1 MSIAKTTSNP
11 PGRNGQIKYLETI
24 QADTRV
30 LADKLKTSDDPEAIY
45 YGLQL
50 AESVADDNLF
60 VGVGMT
66 NKDGEVFT
74 GRGNLVGTSSRLD
87 RFYLKKQAKTGRE
100 DMGAYLGVIKL
111 RNDER
116 WRFLTLTMPKL
127 KGYQFA
133 LVMSIFDTAFKK
145 LRDNRK
151 FWKKKIRAGAKSK
164 EFTLG
169 DEWNRQGRPW
179 TLDDDGYHIHAHL
192 IVAAKWIEN
201 RKINEKT
208 GEKYYRE
215 LAEEWK
221 KALVKSARKHGVVLD
236 FNTDGGLPIVDV
248 RLIKN
253 RGESVGAG
261 EISLKDAIAE
271 TAKYITKQS
280 TLEHLPVDQL
290 MEISRFLKGKRMIEP
305 LGEANKR
312 KGRGT
317 PKAAIAEPVSDT
329 IRDYSTLFENKR
341 DDTDTSVLEKQTIE
355 TFSRIRE
362 RCLAMIKAGRI
373 SAAEATIRA
382 AFEKRRAFRKR
393 YLARCYPDAEFMTL
407 DGVAFCSEDFTISDF
422 RERRE
427 RPIMETHRYPLPDS
441 LGRAQVVG
449 M

>member
-1 MSIAKTTSNP
+1 MNIAKTTSNP
-11 PGRNGQIKYLETI
+11 PGKNGQVKYLEAI
-24 QADTRV
+24 QNDTRF

-60 VGVGMT
+60 VGIGMT

-87 RFYLKKQAKTGRE
+87 RFYLQRQAKAGRK
-100 DMGAYLGVIKL
+100 DVAAYLTPIKL
-111 RNDER
+111 KKSER

-127 KGYQFA
+127 KGCQFA
-133 LVMSIFDTAFKK
+133 FLMSIFDTAFKK
-145 LRDNRK
+145 LRGNRK

-169 DEWNRQGRPW
+169 DEWQRQQRNW
-179 TLDDDGYHIHAHL
+179 TLEDDGFHIHAHL

-236 FNTDGGLPIVDV
+236 FNTDDGLPIVDV
-248 RLIKN
+248 RLVKN

-261 EISLKDAIAE
+261 EISLKDAITE

-312 KGRGT
+312 KGKGT
-317 PKAAIAEPVSDT
+317 PKKAVTASSSDSV
-329 IRDYSTLFENKR
+329 RNYSTLFETKR
-341 DDTDTSVLEKQTIE
+341 DDTDTYVLQKKTIE
-355 TFSRIRE
+355 TFSLIRL
-362 RCLAMIKAGRI
+362 RCLEMIKDGRI
-373 SAAEATIRA
+373 GAAEATIRA

-393 YLARCYPDAEFMTL
+393 YLARCYPDADFMTL
-407 DGVAFCSEDFTISDF
+407 DGVAFCSDDFTISDF
-422 RERRE
+422 RQRRE
-427 RPIMETHRYPLPDS
+427 RPIMKTSPYQRI
-441 LGRAQVVG
+441 
-449 M
+449 